1 MINRILDTYGFS
13 CTIWVVETGLQWHL
27 MVHSPEIKFAYEVK
41 CQKKFCITHNEDT
54 WNES

>member
-13 CTIWVVETGLQWHL
+13 CTIWVAETGLQWHL